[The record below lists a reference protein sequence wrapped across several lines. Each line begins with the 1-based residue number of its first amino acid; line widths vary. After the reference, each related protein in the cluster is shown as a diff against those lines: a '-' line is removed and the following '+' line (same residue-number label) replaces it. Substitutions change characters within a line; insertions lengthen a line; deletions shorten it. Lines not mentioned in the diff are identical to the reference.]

1 MKATQ
6 FRELSSKQLSAALRI
21 GYRDWLWWRWCDA
34 SDVIKAKW
42 QNGAWLLDA
51 CWRFCML
58 LVAPAWFRS
67 ERNCPWKDW
76 VDMSRTIVLESFWP
90 NFSHMTK
97 VSMCISIVRGLF
109 GHCSP
114 ETEREIDTDAS
125 DAEVFNLCCH
135 LLTCEMSVCPWYSM
149 SFYHPYIIM
158 KKTNISGRHRRLWQ
172 PHGQGLK
179 LRKARGKKRCSAET
193 EVVKS
198 KSEIRQ
204 KSLHKPRT
212 FFWGLI
218 WRFFFVILYSTTES
232 LNRRL
237 VANSGKKLVR
247 SGS

>member
-1 MKATQ
+1 MVLDCWTHLGAFVCCLLLQ
-6 FRELSSKQLSAALRI
+6 HGSGRNAIALGKI
-21 GYRDWLWWRWCDA
+21 EY
-34 SDVIKAKW
+34 
-42 QNGAWLLDA
+42 
-51 CWRFCML
+51 
-58 LVAPAWFRS
+58 
-67 ERNCPWKDW
+67 W
-76 VDMSRTIVLESFWP
+76 VDMGRTIVLESFWP
-90 NFSHMTK
+90 SFSHMTK

-135 LLTCEMSVCPWYSM
+135 LLTCEMSVRPWYSM
-149 SFYHPYIIM
+149 SLYHPYIIM
-158 KKTNISGRHRRLWQ
+158 KKTYISGRRRRLWQ

-212 FFWGLI
+212 FFRGLI
-218 WRFFFVILYSTTES
+218 WRFFVILYSTTES

-237 VANSGKKLVR
+237 LRTQARSSWDPALRKGRGQPGTSEDTNLKLRQSVR
-247 SGS
+247 NQ

>member
-1 MKATQ
+1 
-6 FRELSSKQLSAALRI
+6 
-21 GYRDWLWWRWCDA
+21 
-34 SDVIKAKW
+34 
-42 QNGAWLLDA
+42 
-51 CWRFCML
+51 ML

-218 WRFFFVILYSTTES
+218 WRFFLSSFTVLPNHWIGDLLRTQARSSWDPALRKGRGQPGTSEDTN
-232 LNRRL
+232 L
-237 VANSGKKLVR
+237 KLRQSV
-247 SGS
+247 GNQ